1 MFSPAVPT
9 TDPASL
15 ERRESGDT
23 PSGPILKQPD
33 AEFGEHLARAK
44 LERRLLWKI
53 DLRMSILVLIYMY
66 IDRNNAA
73 AARQL
78 GLEKDLHL
86 KGQQFPTRRLLSIL
100 YVGYIIFQIPSNMF
114 LNHIGKP
121 SVYLPASMLI
131 WGCISVLTGVTTNFT
146 GAVVTR
152 FFLGVVEAAFFPG
165 ALFLLS
171 KWYKRDELGLRT
183 ALLYCGSLISNAF
196 GGLIAA
202 GVLNGMDDK
211 LGHAAWRWLFY
222 IEGALTMFFA
232 VVAIFILP
240 DFPSTSKFLSPLERR
255 LAEVRMAED
264 VGETDSESGRHLTGL
279 ILAVTDWKV
288 WWMALALTAMAIG
301 LSFNQYFPALAV
313 TLGYSRTI
321 TLLLCAP
328 PRGFATVIVFIVA
341 RHADKTGERFF
352 HIITPLSIGIVG
364 FIIAL
369 NVEKTG
375 PRYFTLFLI
384 ARSYSGFIISISWI
398 SNSFPRPPAIPTVV
412 LALINSFSQ
421 FGNIAGFSS
430 FDAKWEPSYRKTYG
444 TISNWDQHTSRAV
457 KGRLCT

>member
-33 AEFGEHLARAK
+33 AEFGGTLARAK

-73 AARQL
+73 AARL
-78 GLEKDLHL
+78 RGLEKDLHL
-86 KGQQFPTRRLLSIL
+86 KGQQFPTLLSIL

-196 GGLIAA
+196 GSLIAA

-264 VGETDSESGRHLTGL
+264 VGETDSESGGHLTGL

-301 LSFNQYFPALAV
+301 LSFNQYFPTLAA

-328 PRGFATVIVFIVA
+328 PWGFATVIVFIVA
-341 RHADKTGERFF
+341 RFGMGFGNERFF
-352 HIITPLSIGIVG
+352 HIISPLSIGIVG

-369 NVEKTG
+369 SVE
-375 PRYFTLFLI
+375 PRYFALFLM
-384 ARSYSGFIISISWI
+384 AQSYGGFIVFLSWI
-398 SNSFPRPPAIPTVV
+398 S
-412 LALINSFSQ
+412 
-421 FGNIAGFSS
+421 
-430 FDAKWEPSYRKTYG
+430 
-444 TISNWDQHTSRAV
+444 
-457 KGRLCT
+457 